1 MQKYITTDRLLLRFI
16 AMEDTEFII
25 SLVNTEGW
33 LTFIGDRNVHT
44 QSEARAYIE
53 KLLNTEDLFYWVVS
67 LKEHNIPIGIVSFL
81 KRAYLEHFDIG
92 FALLPDF
99 YGHGYAYEATRE
111 VLSMVSKNP
120 IYRTVLATVL
130 PHNTKSINLLK
141 KLGLHFDKE
150 INYENSKLHVYTT
163 NQMGI

>member
-1 MQKYITTDRLLLRFI
+1 MQKYITTDRLCLRFI

-44 QSEARAYIE
+44 QSEARTYIE

-120 IYRTVLATVL
+120 IYRTVLATVI

-141 KLGLHFDKE
+141 KLGLYFDKE
-150 INYENSKLHVYTT
+150 INYENSKLHIYTT